1 MEKIKGYKGFDK
13 NMKCR
18 NFQYESGKNY
28 QHDGKISCCHSG
40 FHFCTNPFDVLAY
53 YAPAN
58 SRFCEVEGNGESD
71 KDGNDT
77 KVSVP
82 NLHVGLEIGL
92 NGLINAGVK
101 FILNKVKWNN
111 CEATNTDDYSAA
123 TNTGD
128 YSAATNT
135 GDCSAA
141 TNTGNRSAATN
152 TGNRSAA
159 TNTGDRSAATNT
171 GNRSAATN
179 TGYCSAATN
188 TGYYSAAT
196 NTGDCSAATNTGYYS
211 AATNTGDYSAATNTG
226 DCSAATN
233 TGNRSTATNTG
244 DCSTATNTG
253 NRSTATNTGD
263 CSTAN
268 VEGKDSIAIVTGRK
282 SKAAGALGCWLVL
295 TERDDNTNIINVK
308 AIKVDGK
315 KIKANIFYTLED
327 GEIKEA
333 EQQ

>member
-18 NFQYESGKNY
+18 GFQYETGKDY
-28 QHDGKISCCHSG
+28 QHDGNITCCHSG

-58 SRFCEVEGNGESD
+58 SRFCEVEGSGESA
-71 KDGNDT
+71 KEENDT
-77 KVSVP
+77 KVSVS
-82 NLHVGLEIGL
+82 NLHVGFEIGL

-111 CEATNTDDYSAA
+111 CEATNTGDRSAATNTGNYSAA

-128 YSAATNT
+128 LST
-135 GDCSAA
+135 
-141 TNTGNRSAATN
+141 
-152 TGNRSAA
+152 A

-179 TGYCSAATN
+179 TGN
-188 TGYYSAAT
+188 YSAAT
-196 NTGDCSAATNTGYYS
+196 NTGDLST
-211 AATNTGDYSAATNTG
+211 ATNTGDR
-226 DCSAATN
+226 SAATN
-233 TGNRSTATNTG
+233 TGNRSAATNTG
-244 DCSTATNTG
+244 NYSAATNTG
-253 NRSTATNTGD
+253 NRSA
-263 CSTAN
+263 AN

-295 TERDDNTNIINVK
+295 TERDDNMNIINVK

-327 GEIKEA
+327 GEIKEE

>member
-18 NFQYESGKNY
+18 NFQYETGKDY

-58 SRFCEVEGNGESD
+58 SRFCEVEGSGESA
-71 KDGNDT
+71 KDYNDT
-77 KVSVP
+77 KVSVS

-92 NGLINAGVK
+92 NRLINAGIK

-111 CEATNTDDYSAA
+111 CEATNT
-123 TNTGD
+123 
-128 YSAATNT
+128 
-135 GDCSAA
+135 
-141 TNTGNRSAATN
+141 GN
-152 TGNRSAA
+152 
-159 TNTGDRSAATNT
+159 
-171 GNRSAATN
+171 
-179 TGYCSAATN
+179 
-188 TGYYSAAT
+188 
-196 NTGDCSAATNTGYYS
+196 
-211 AATNTGDYSAATNTG
+211 YSAATNTG

-244 DCSTATNTG
+244 DCSA
-253 NRSTATNTGD
+253 
-263 CSTAN
+263 AN

-295 TERDDNTNIINVK
+295 TERDDNMNIINVK

>member
-18 NFQYESGKNY
+18 NFQYETGKDY

-58 SRFCEVEGNGESD
+58 SRFCEVEGSGESA

-77 KVSVP
+77 KVSVS

-111 CEATNTDDYSAA
+111 CAATNTGNYSAATNTGNYSAA

-128 YSAATNT
+128 L
-135 GDCSAA
+135 SAA
-141 TNTGNRSAATN
+141 TNTGNY
-152 TGNRSAA
+152 SAA

-179 TGYCSAATN
+179 TGNYSAATN
-188 TGYYSAAT
+188 TGYRSA
-196 NTGDCSAATNTGYYS
+196 
-211 AATNTGDYSAATNTG
+211 
-226 DCSAATN
+226 
-233 TGNRSTATNTG
+233 
-244 DCSTATNTG
+244 
-253 NRSTATNTGD
+253 
-263 CSTAN
+263 AN

-295 TERDDNTNIINVK
+295 TERDDNMNIINVK

-327 GEIKEA
+327 GEIKEE

>member
-18 NFQYESGKNY
+18 DFQYETGKDY

-58 SRFCEVEGNGESD
+58 SRFCEVEGSGESA
-71 KDGNDT
+71 KDENDT
-77 KVSVP
+77 KVSVS
-82 NLHVGLEIGL
+82 NLHIGLEIGL
-92 NGLINAGVK
+92 NGLINAGIK

-111 CEATNTDDYSAA
+111 CEATNTGDQSAATNTGDRSAA

-135 GDCSAA
+135 GNYSAA
-141 TNTGNRSAATN
+141 TNTGN
-152 TGNRSAA
+152 
-159 TNTGDRSAATNT
+159 
-171 GNRSAATN
+171 
-179 TGYCSAATN
+179 
-188 TGYYSAAT
+188 YSA
-196 NTGDCSAATNTGYYS
+196 
-211 AATNTGDYSAATNTG
+211 
-226 DCSAATN
+226 
-233 TGNRSTATNTG
+233 
-244 DCSTATNTG
+244 
-253 NRSTATNTGD
+253 
-263 CSTAN
+263 AN

-282 SKAAGALGCWLVL
+282 GKAAGALGCWLVL
-295 TERDDNTNIINVK
+295 TERDDNMDIINVK

>member
-18 NFQYESGKNY
+18 DFQYETGKDY
-28 QHDGKISCCHSG
+28 QHNGKISYCHSG

-53 YAPAN
+53 YAPAD
-58 SRFCEVEGNGESD
+58 SRFCEVEGSGESA
-71 KDGNDT
+71 KDENDT
-77 KVSVP
+77 KVSVS

-92 NGLINAGVK
+92 NGLINAGIK
-101 FILNKVKWNN
+101 FIFNKVKWNN
-111 CEATNTDDYSAA
+111 CEATNTGDYSAATNTGNHSAATNTGDRSAATNTGDYSAA

-135 GDCSAA
+135 GD
-141 TNTGNRSAATN
+141 RSAATN
-152 TGNRSAA
+152 TGDRSAA

-171 GNRSAATN
+171 GN
-179 TGYCSAATN
+179 Y
-188 TGYYSAAT
+188 
-196 NTGDCSAATNTGYYS
+196 
-211 AATNTGDYSAATNTG
+211 
-226 DCSAATN
+226 SAATN
-233 TGNRSTATNTG
+233 TGNRSA
-244 DCSTATNTG
+244 
-253 NRSTATNTGD
+253 
-263 CSTAN
+263 AN

-295 TERDDNTNIINVK
+295 TERDDNMNIINVK
-308 AIKVDGK
+308 AIKVDGE

>member
-18 NFQYESGKNY
+18 NFQYETGKDY

-40 FHFCTNPFDVLAY
+40 FHFCINPFDVLAY

-58 SRFCEVEGNGESD
+58 SRFCEVEGSGESA
-71 KDGNDT
+71 KDDNDT
-77 KVSVP
+77 KVSVS

-92 NGLINAGVK
+92 NGLINDGIK
-101 FILNKVKWNN
+101 FILNKVKRNN
-111 CEATNTDDYSAA
+111 CE
-123 TNTGD
+123 
-128 YSAATNT
+128 ATNT

-159 TNTGDRSAATNT
+159 TNTGNCSAATNTGYRSAATNT

-179 TGYCSAATN
+179 TGNCSAATN
-188 TGYYSAAT
+188 TG
-196 NTGDCSAATNTGYYS
+196 NRS

-233 TGNRSTATNTG
+233 TGYRSA
-244 DCSTATNTG
+244 ATNTG
-253 NRSTATNTGD
+253 NRSAATNTGD
-263 CSTAN
+263 SSVATNTGDYSAATNTGHYSVSN
-268 VEGKDSIAIVTGRK
+268 VEGQNSIAIVTGRK
-282 SKAAGALGCWLVL
+282 SRAAGALGCWLVL
-295 TERDDNTNIINVK
+295 TERDDNMNIINVK

>member
-18 NFQYESGKNY
+18 GFQYEEGKDY
-28 QHDGKISCCHSG
+28 THEGDVKCCKGG
-40 FHFCTNPFDVLAY
+40 FHFCENPFDVFKY
-53 YAPAN
+53 YDPAN
-58 SRFCEVEGNGESD
+58 SRYCEVEGSGKCD
-71 KDGNDT
+71 KDNDNT
-77 KVSVP
+77 KVSVSS
-82 NLHVGLEIGL
+82 LHVGLEIGL

-101 FILNKVKWNN
+101 FILNKVKWEDCKSTNTGD
-111 CEATNTDDYSAA
+111 CSAATNTGDCSAA

-141 TNTGNRSAATN
+141 TNTGSHSAATN
-152 TGNRSAA
+152 TGNY
-159 TNTGDRSAATNT
+159 SAATNT
-171 GNRSAATN
+171 GNYSAATN

-188 TGYYSAAT
+188 TG
-196 NTGDCSAATNTGYYS
+196 NYS

-226 DCSAATN
+226 DRSAAK
-233 TGNRSTATNTG
+233 
-244 DCSTATNTG
+244 
-253 NRSTATNTGD
+253 
-263 CSTAN
+263 
-268 VEGKDSIAIVTGRK
+268 VEGKDSIAIVTGK
-282 SKAAGALGCWLVL
+282 YCKAAGALGCWLVL
-295 TERDDNTNIINVK
+295 TERDNNMNIINVK

>member
-13 NMKCR
+13 DMKCR
-18 NFQYESGKNY
+18 GFQYETGKDY

-58 SRFCEVEGNGESD
+58 SRFCEVEGSGESA
-71 KDGNDT
+71 KDDNDT
-77 KVSVP
+77 KVSVS

-92 NGLINAGVK
+92 NGLINAGIK
-101 FILNKVKWNN
+101 FIFNKVKWNN
-111 CEATNTDDYSAA
+111 CEATNTGYYSAATNTGYQSAA

-135 GDCSAA
+135 GYC
-141 TNTGNRSAATN
+141 
-152 TGNRSAA
+152 SAA

-171 GNRSAATN
+171 GN
-179 TGYCSAATN
+179 
-188 TGYYSAAT
+188 YSAAT
-196 NTGDCSAATNTGYYS
+196 
-211 AATNTGDYSAATNTG
+211 
-226 DCSAATN
+226 
-233 TGNRSTATNTG
+233 
-244 DCSTATNTG
+244 
-253 NRSTATNTGD
+253 
-263 CSTAN
+263 

-295 TERDDNTNIINVK
+295 TERDDNMNIINVK
-308 AIKVDGK
+308 AIKVDGE
-315 KIKANIFYTLED
+315 KIKANIFYMLEY

>member
-18 NFQYESGKNY
+18 GFQYETGKDY
-28 QHDGKISCCHSG
+28 QHDGNITCCHSG

-58 SRFCEVEGNGESD
+58 SRFCEVEGSGESA
-71 KDGNDT
+71 KEENDT
-77 KVSVP
+77 KVSVS
-82 NLHVGLEIGL
+82 NLHVGFEIGL

-111 CEATNTDDYSAA
+111 CEATNTGDRSAV

-128 YSAATNT
+128 LST
-135 GDCSAA
+135 
-141 TNTGNRSAATN
+141 
-152 TGNRSAA
+152 A

-171 GNRSAATN
+171 GYRSAATN
-179 TGYCSAATN
+179 TGNY
-188 TGYYSAAT
+188 
-196 NTGDCSAATNTGYYS
+196 
-211 AATNTGDYSAATNTG
+211 
-226 DCSAATN
+226 SAATN
-233 TGNRSTATNTG
+233 TGNRSA
-244 DCSTATNTG
+244 
-253 NRSTATNTGD
+253 
-263 CSTAN
+263 AN

-295 TERDDNTNIINVK
+295 TERDDNMNIINVK

-327 GEIKEA
+327 GEIKEE

>member
-18 NFQYESGKNY
+18 GFQYETGKDY
-28 QHDGKISCCHSG
+28 QHDGNITCCHSG

-58 SRFCEVEGNGESD
+58 SRFCEVEGSGESA
-71 KDGNDT
+71 KEENDT
-77 KVSVP
+77 KVSVS
-82 NLHVGLEIGL
+82 NLHVGFEIGL

-111 CEATNTDDYSAA
+111 CEATNTGDRSAA

-128 YSAATNT
+128 LSVATNTGYRSAATNT
-135 GDCSAA
+135 GDRSAV
-141 TNTGNRSAATN
+141 TNTGDLST
-152 TGNRSAA
+152 A

-171 GNRSAATN
+171 GYRSAATN
-179 TGYCSAATN
+179 TGNYSATTN
-188 TGYYSAAT
+188 TGNY
-196 NTGDCSAATNTGYYS
+196 
-211 AATNTGDYSAATNTG
+211 
-226 DCSAATN
+226 SAATN
-233 TGNRSTATNTG
+233 TGNRSA
-244 DCSTATNTG
+244 
-253 NRSTATNTGD
+253 
-263 CSTAN
+263 AN

-295 TERDDNTNIINVK
+295 TERDDNMNIINVK

-327 GEIKEA
+327 GEIKEE

>member
-18 NFQYESGKNY
+18 DFQYETGKDY
-28 QHDGKISCCHSG
+28 QHDGNITCCHSG

-58 SRFCEVEGNGESD
+58 SRFCEVEGSGESA
-71 KDGNDT
+71 KGENDT
-77 KVSVP
+77 KVSVS
-82 NLHVGLEIGL
+82 NLHVGFEIGL

-111 CEATNTDDYSAA
+111 CEATNTGDLSVA
-123 TNTGD
+123 TNTG
-128 YSAATNT
+128 Y
-135 GDCSAA
+135 
-141 TNTGNRSAATN
+141 
-152 TGNRSAA
+152 RSAA

-171 GNRSAATN
+171 GYRSA
-179 TGYCSAATN
+179 
-188 TGYYSAAT
+188 
-196 NTGDCSAATNTGYYS
+196 
-211 AATNTGDYSAATNTG
+211 
-226 DCSAATN
+226 
-233 TGNRSTATNTG
+233 
-244 DCSTATNTG
+244 
-253 NRSTATNTGD
+253 
-263 CSTAN
+263 AN

-295 TERDDNTNIINVK
+295 TERDDNMNIINVK

-327 GEIKEA
+327 GEIKEE

>member
-13 NMKCR
+13 DMKCR
-18 NFQYESGKNY
+18 GFQYEEGKDY
-28 QHDGKISCCHSG
+28 THEGDVKCCKGG
-40 FHFCTNPFDVLAY
+40 FHFCENPFDVFSY
-53 YAPAN
+53 YDPAN
-58 SRFCEVEGNGESD
+58 SRYCEVEGSGKCD
-71 KDGNDT
+71 KDDDT
-77 KVSVP
+77 KVSVS

-101 FILNKVKWNN
+101 FIFDKVKWEDCKSTNTGN
-111 CEATNTDDYSAA
+111 YSAATNTGNYSAA

-135 GDCSAA
+135 GDYSAA

-159 TNTGDRSAATNT
+159 TNTG
-171 GNRSAATN
+171 NRSAATN
-179 TGYCSAATN
+179 TGYR
-188 TGYYSAAT
+188 SAAT
-196 NTGDCSAATNTGYYS
+196 NTGDYS

-226 DCSAATN
+226 NRSAATNTGDYSAATNTGYYSAATNTGYSSAATNTGDYSAATN
-233 TGNRSTATNTG
+233 TGNHSA
-244 DCSTATNTG
+244 S
-253 NRSTATNTGD
+253 
-263 CSTAN
+263 N
-268 VEGKDSIAIVTGRK
+268 VEGQNSIAIVTGRK
-282 SKAAGALGCWLVL
+282 SRAAGALGCWLVL
-295 TERDDNTNIINVK
+295 TERDDNMNIINVK

>member
-18 NFQYESGKNY
+18 DFQYETGKDY
-28 QHDGKISCCHSG
+28 QHDGNITCCHSG

-58 SRFCEVEGNGESD
+58 SRFCEVEGSGESA
-71 KDGNDT
+71 KEENDT
-77 KVSVP
+77 KVSVS
-82 NLHVGLEIGL
+82 NLHVGFEIGL

-111 CEATNTDDYSAA
+111 CEATNTGDRSAA

-128 YSAATNT
+128 LSVATNTGYRSAATNT
-135 GDCSAA
+135 GNYSATTNTGNYSAA
-141 TNTGNRSAATN
+141 TNTGNRSA
-152 TGNRSAA
+152 
-159 TNTGDRSAATNT
+159 
-171 GNRSAATN
+171 
-179 TGYCSAATN
+179 
-188 TGYYSAAT
+188 
-196 NTGDCSAATNTGYYS
+196 
-211 AATNTGDYSAATNTG
+211 
-226 DCSAATN
+226 
-233 TGNRSTATNTG
+233 
-244 DCSTATNTG
+244 
-253 NRSTATNTGD
+253 
-263 CSTAN
+263 AN

-295 TERDDNTNIINVK
+295 TERDDNMNIINVK

-327 GEIKEA
+327 GEIKEE

>member
-18 NFQYESGKNY
+18 GFQYETGKDY
-28 QHDGKISCCHSG
+28 QHDGNITCCHSG

-58 SRFCEVEGNGESD
+58 SRFCEVEGSGESA
-71 KDGNDT
+71 KEENDT
-77 KVSVP
+77 KVSVS
-82 NLHVGLEIGL
+82 NLHVGFEIGL

-111 CEATNTDDYSAA
+111 CEATNTGDRSAA

-128 YSAATNT
+128 LSVATNT
-135 GDCSAA
+135 GY
-141 TNTGNRSAATN
+141 
-152 TGNRSAA
+152 RSAA

-179 TGYCSAATN
+179 TGNYSAATN
-188 TGYYSAAT
+188 TGNYSAATNTGNYSAAT
-196 NTGDCSAATNTGYYS
+196 NTGDRS
-211 AATNTGDYSAATNTG
+211 AATNTGDR
-226 DCSAATN
+226 SAATN
-233 TGNRSTATNTG
+233 TGNRSAATNTGNYSAATNTGDLSTATNTG
-244 DCSTATNTG
+244 DRSAATNTGYRSAATNTGNYSAATNTG
-253 NRSTATNTGD
+253 NRSA
-263 CSTAN
+263 AN

-295 TERDDNTNIINVK
+295 TERDDNMNIINVK

-327 GEIKEA
+327 GEIKEE

>member
-18 NFQYESGKNY
+18 DFQYETGKDY
-28 QHDGKISCCHSG
+28 QHDGNITCCHSG

-58 SRFCEVEGNGESD
+58 SRFCEVEGSGESA
-71 KDGNDT
+71 KEENDT
-77 KVSVP
+77 KVSVS
-82 NLHVGLEIGL
+82 NLHVGFEIGL

-111 CEATNTDDYSAA
+111 CEATNT
-123 TNTGD
+123 GD
-128 YSAATNT
+128 
-135 GDCSAA
+135 
-141 TNTGNRSAATN
+141 
-152 TGNRSAA
+152 RSAA

-171 GNRSAATN
+171 GNRSA
-179 TGYCSAATN
+179 
-188 TGYYSAAT
+188 
-196 NTGDCSAATNTGYYS
+196 
-211 AATNTGDYSAATNTG
+211 
-226 DCSAATN
+226 
-233 TGNRSTATNTG
+233 
-244 DCSTATNTG
+244 
-253 NRSTATNTGD
+253 
-263 CSTAN
+263 AN

-295 TERDDNTNIINVK
+295 TERDDNMNIINVK

-327 GEIKEA
+327 GEIKEE